1 MGELTKD
8 FFCSALVSSA
18 ASCTVSSSPS
28 LQRSCNTC
36 SSVAAWSQRRVEH
49 MLMAAA
55 MMRRLS
61 RVSEEDG
68 EKESNGDHN
77 ANRAKD

>member
-1 MGELTKD
+1 
-8 FFCSALVSSA
+8 
-18 ASCTVSSSPS
+18 
-28 LQRSCNTC
+28 
-36 SSVAAWSQRRVEH
+36 

-77 ANRAKD
+77 ASRAKD